1 MTETKM
7 TKAQMY
13 AQILTHLT
21 DEAEIAF
28 INHEMELLAKQNSA
42 RSTKP
47 TKTQIANAGYME
59 SGHAYTVSE
68 ISELVPSLKGFSV
81 NKVSAL
87 VRGLKLDE
95 RVVRTETKGKAYF
108 TKAEQQK
115 KCGKGLDNPFPMCY
129 N

>member
-1 MTETKM
+1 MTNTTKM

-21 DEAEIAF
+21 NADEIAF
-28 INHEMELLAKQNSA
+28 IEHEMELLAKKNSA

-47 TKTQIANAGYME
+47 TKTQVANAGYMEEILNAME

-68 ISELVPSLKGFSV
+68 IASLVPSLNGFSI

-95 RVVRTETKGKAYF
+95 RVVRTEEKGKAYF
-108 TKAEQQK
+108 TKAE
-115 KCGKGLDNPFPMCY
+115 
-129 N
+129 

>member
-1 MTETKM
+1 MMTMTNTTKM

-21 DEAEIAF
+21 NADEIAF
-28 INHEMELLAKQNSA
+28 IEHEMELLAKKNSA

-47 TKTQIANAGYME
+47 TKTQVANAGYMEEILNAME

-68 ISELVPSLKGFSV
+68 IASLVPSLNGFSI

-95 RVVRTETKGKAYF
+95 RVVRTEEKGKAYF
-108 TKAEQQK
+108 TKAE
-115 KCGKGLDNPFPMCY
+115 
-129 N
+129 

>member
-1 MTETKM
+1 MINMTETKM

-28 INHEMELLAKQNSA
+28 INHEMALLAKKNSA

-47 TKTQIANAGYME
+47 TKTQVANAGYMDEILNAME

-68 ISELVPSLKGFSV
+68 IAELVPSLKGFSV

-87 VRGLKLDE
+87 VRGLKLDG
-95 RVVRTETKGKAYF
+95 RVERTEVKGKAYF
-108 TKAEQQK
+108 TKTE
-115 KCGKGLDNPFPMCY
+115 
-129 N
+129 

>member
-1 MTETKM
+1 MINMTETKM

-28 INHEMELLAKQNSA
+28 INHEMELLAKKNSA

-47 TKTQIANAGYME
+47 TKTQVANAGYMEEILTAME

-68 ISELVPSLKGFSV
+68 IAELVPSLKGFSV

-87 VRGLKLDE
+87 VRGLKLDG
-95 RVVRTETKGKAYF
+95 RVERTEVKGKAYF
-108 TKAEQQK
+108 TKTE
-115 KCGKGLDNPFPMCY
+115 
-129 N
+129 

>member
-28 INHEMELLAKQNSA
+28 INHEMELLAKKNSA

-47 TKTQIANAGYME
+47 TKTQVANAGYME
-59 SGHAYTVSE
+59 EILNAMESGNAYTVSE
-68 ISELVPSLKGFSV
+68 IAELVPTLKGFSV

-87 VRGLKLDE
+87 VRGLKLDG
-95 RVVRTETKGKAYF
+95 RVIRTEVKGKAYF
-108 TKAEQQK
+108 TKAE
-115 KCGKGLDNPFPMCY
+115 
-129 N
+129 